1 MASILSTTRF
11 LGRSTSDEAKPRWRE
26 AEAPGRARRDGRV
39 ARPARRLRRAGA
51 RAVDRGGLGVRV
63 LRRLLAVSVS
73 RPDLPPHG
81 VEEASVPHD
90 HRLLALG
97 AGPPAP

>member
-11 LGRSTSDEAKPRWRE
+11 LGRSTSDEAKPRRRE
-26 AEAPGRARRDGRV
+26 TEAPGRARRDGRV

-51 RAVDRGGLGVRV
+51 RAVDRGSLGVRV
-63 LRRLLAVSVS
+63 LRLLLAVPVS

-81 VEEASVPHD
+81 VEEQPVPPD
-90 HRLLALG
+90 HGVLARSE
-97 AGPPAP
+97 GP